1 MRIISIVFLACTTLT
16 SLRGA
21 VVVGVGYSNPI
32 SLNFAP
38 GEIITFFIEGI
49 GRDLPSGV
57 SATTLPLPSSLAGI
71 SATLDF
77 GVALKLQ
84 VPIISVYPLSSC
96 PPGISTPRC
105 GGSYTAVRVQIP
117 FGPYLVLDPTSIFL
131 GIYYGPDIQF
141 FESGSLVT
149 TINNVT
155 MVSDKI
161 HITSMKKSSGE
172 PTGPFFPYK
181 AGDTLVFYA
190 TGLKF
195 PNNLVRSGESPTVPI
210 EAPVSIS
217 FDWSPNN
224 LGSKPTLT
232 NARKPAF
239 SGMIPGYAGLYQIN
253 VVLPEGPKDLYV
265 CRQGETNLTINI
277 AGNSSFD
284 SKAICMR
291 Q

>member
-1 MRIISIVFLACTTLT
+1 MRTISMVFLACTTLT
-16 SLRGA
+16 SLRAA
-21 VVVGVGYSNPI
+21 VVIGVGNSNPI

-38 GEIITFFIEGI
+38 GQIITFFIEGI
-49 GRDLPSGV
+49 GRDLTSGV
-57 SATTLPLPSSLAGI
+57 SATTLPLPNSLAGV
-71 SATLDF
+71 SAILDF
-77 GVALKLQ
+77 GVTLKIQ
-84 VPIISVYPLSSC
+84 VPIITVYPLSSC
-96 PPGISTPRC
+96 PPGISPPRC

-117 FGPYLVLDPTSIFL
+117 FGPYQVLDPTSHVGGLYF
-131 GIYYGPDIQF
+131 GPDIQF
-141 FESGSLVT
+141 FENGSLVT

-155 MVSDKI
+155 MVSDQI
-161 HITSMKKSSGE
+161 HIVSM
-172 PTGPFFPYK
+172 GPFPPYK

-195 PNNLVRSGESPTVPI
+195 PNNLVRPGESPSVPI

-265 CRQGETNLTINI
+265 CRPGETNLTINI

-284 SKAICMR
+284 SKAICMI

>member
-1 MRIISIVFLACTTLT
+1 MRTISMVFLACTTLT
-16 SLRGA
+16 SLRAA
-21 VVVGVGYSNPI
+21 VVIGAGYSNPTLI
-32 SLNFAP
+32 SVAP
-38 GEIITFFIEGI
+38 GQIITFYIEGI
-49 GRDLPSGV
+49 GLGLTSGV
-57 SATTLPLPSSLAGI
+57 SATTLPLPNSLAGI
-71 SATLDF
+71 SAIMDF
-77 GVALKLQ
+77 AGGSLRLP
-84 VPIISVYPLSSC
+84 VPIISVFPISSC
-96 PPGISTPRC
+96 YPGISPPNCNGPFIGVTI
-105 GGSYTAVRVQIP
+105 QIP
-117 FGPYLVLDPTSIFL
+117 FGYYNVYDPNTIFL
-131 GIYYGPDIQF
+131 GLIAEPNILF
-141 FESGSLVT
+141 FENGSLVT
-149 TINNVT
+149 TIHAIP
-155 MVSDKI
+155 VSDQI
-161 HITSMKKSSGE
+161 HITSMKKASGE
-172 PTGPFFPYK
+172 IGGPFPPYK

-195 PNNLVRSGESPTVPI
+195 PNNLVRSGESPKVPI

-217 FDWSPNN
+217 FDWSPNS

-232 NARKPAF
+232 NALKPAF